1 MSGRGADMQS
11 WRTLGTGV
19 LAALAWCA
27 AVAPAAGQIQFHGEA
42 AGAHLRVI
50 SWRDIPFRTVVRQ
63 EHDFSC
69 GSAAVATLLT
79 YHYGRP
85 TTEAQAFTAM
95 YAGGDQAMIRK
106 VGFSMLDMKRY
117 FAARGVP
124 AEGYRMSVDDI
135 AAQGAPAIALIR
147 LGAYRH
153 FVVVKGVADDKVLVG
168 DPALGLRVF
177 TKAQFASAWNGV
189 ALVLRE
195 DDASGPGKFN
205 EAAEWSPW
213 AKAPI
218 RKAAWQDTLN
228 ALTLHQMPL
237 YQIAP
242 VSVINGGD
250 P

>member
-1 MSGRGADMQS
+1 MRRL
-11 WRTLGTGV
+11 WLLV
-19 LAALAWCA
+19 LLALLPALAS
-27 AVAPAAGQIQFHGEA
+27 AGSLEMPNV
-42 AGAHLRVI
+42 AGANYRVPVTTLKEE
-50 SWRDIPFRTVVRQ
+50 RFRNTIHQ
-63 EHDFSC
+63 QYDFSC

-177 TKAQFASAWNGV
+177 TKAQFASVWNGV